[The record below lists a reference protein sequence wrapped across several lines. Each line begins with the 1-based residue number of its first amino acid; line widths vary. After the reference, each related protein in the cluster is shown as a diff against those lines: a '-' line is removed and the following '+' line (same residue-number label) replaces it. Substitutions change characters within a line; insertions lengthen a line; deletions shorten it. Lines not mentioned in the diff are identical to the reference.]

1 LDSRTYE
8 ACLEGLVTVDL
19 DVFSGFEIEPLEI
32 AGAHKARVDGNRES
46 LAGGTFGKN
55 ARPHFAGRSESRM
68 SLPAISSRLCATGSS
83 MR

>member
-1 LDSRTYE
+1 LRKYE
-8 ACLEGLVTVDL
+8 ACLDEVVAVDL

-32 AGAHKARVDGNRES
+32 AGAHKARVDGNPES
-46 LAGGTFGKN
+46 LVGGTYGRN

-68 SLPAISSRLCATGSS
+68 GSLVISSRLSATGCS